1 MAEPALSDAIELFS
15 NRRWRLNNLYYI
27 EDKHGNVVKFFLNEA
42 QSKLLDELHDL
53 NIILK
58 ARQMGFS
65 TFILI
70 LALDCCVFNSHF
82 DAGLIADTLDNAKG
96 LLTRVKFAYE
106 RLPADIRA
114 VVSIKTDNS
123 QQIEFSNHSSVEV
136 GVSLR
141 SSTKN
146 FLHISE
152 YGKICAKQPDKAK
165 EIKSGALNTLAKG
178 QLGFIEST
186 AEGRGGD
193 FYDKVQQSQQIAEM
207 GRDPHSMEWKFHFF
221 AWWEDPQYTTES
233 DAPVSK
239 DLREYFAELEAGHG
253 ITLTDGQKAWY
264 AAKAK
269 EQGDDMWKE
278 YPSTPDEAFKAAKD
292 GAYFAKDIRNLRQ
305 IKRIGALPYDPA
317 LPVNTFWDWGLNDA
331 TSIWLHQQIAGR
343 NRFVGFYENS
353 GEGPAHYADWLD
365 KWRAVR
371 SARFG
376 VHYAPH
382 DFDTRRPGSHGE
394 IITLKSIFQGLG
406 YDMEIVERCVEKK
419 ASIQNARTKFPSC
432 EFDEPETG
440 AGLLH
445 LENYCR
451 EWDDK
456 HAVWKSQPRHDEHS
470 HPADAFMTFADGYA
484 PPSESRNMPQV
495 DNDWV
500 R

>member
-1 MAEPALSDAIELFS
+1 MARPELSEAIELFS
-15 NRRWRLNNLYYI
+15 DRRWRLNNLYHI
-27 EDKHGNVVKFFLNEA
+27 EDKHGTIVKFTLNLA
-42 QSKLLDELHDL
+42 QERLLDELHDL

-70 LALDCCVFNSHF
+70 LALDCCVFNSNF

-96 LLTRVKFAYE
+96 LLTRVKFSYE
-106 RLPADIRA
+106 RMPADIQQEVR
-114 VVSIKTDNS
+114 IIRDNA
-123 QQIEFSNHSSVEV
+123 QQIEFSNGSSVEV

-152 YGKICAKQPDKAK
+152 YGKICAKQPEKAK
-165 EIKSGALNTLAKG
+165 EIKSGALNTLARG

-193 FYDKVQQSQQIAEM
+193 FYDKTMEAQRILDA
-207 GRDPHSMEWKFHFF
+207 GREPHPMEWKFHFF
-221 AWWEDPQYTTES
+221 PWW
-233 DAPVSK
+233 K
-239 DLREYFAELEAGHG
+239 DLNYSTPDAVVISNEIRDYFRSLEDEHG
-253 ITLTDGQKAWY
+253 IVLTEGQKNWY

-278 YPSTPDEAFKAAKD
+278 YPSTPEEAFKAAKD
-292 GAYFAKDIRNLRQ
+292 GAYFAKEIRNLRK
-305 IKRIGALPYDPA
+305 IKRIGNFPYDPN

-331 TSIWLHQQIAGR
+331 TSIWLHQQVAGL

-371 SARFG
+371 SCRFG
-376 VHYAPH
+376 EHFAPH
-382 DFDTRRPGSHGE
+382 DFDTRRPGTHGE
-394 IITLKSIFQGLG
+394 IVTLKSIFAGLG
-406 YDMEIVERCVEKK
+406 YRMQVVSRCDDKLT
-419 ASIQNARTKFPSC
+419 SIQNVRTKLPGC
-432 EFDEPETG
+432 EFDEAECE

-445 LENYCR
+445 MESYSR
-451 EWDDK
+451 DWDEK
-456 HAVWKSQPRHDEHS
+456 FAVWSSRPRHDEHS
-470 HPADAFMTFADGYA
+470 HPADAFMTFADGYTPAA
-484 PPSESRNMPQV
+484 PESNVQFKRRKV
-495 DNDWV
+495 I
-500 R
+500 